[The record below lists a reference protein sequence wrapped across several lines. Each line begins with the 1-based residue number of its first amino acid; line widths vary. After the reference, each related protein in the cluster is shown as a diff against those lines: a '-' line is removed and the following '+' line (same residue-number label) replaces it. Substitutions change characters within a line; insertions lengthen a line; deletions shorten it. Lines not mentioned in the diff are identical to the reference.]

1 MNESRFGYTRS
12 GGGSRVGDEI
22 DRRRFLVGAAA
33 FGTFL
38 VGCATNSSSAPS
50 AGGTTSG
57 GTTSTATQGPW
68 SFTDDRGETV
78 SLPAS
83 PEAFAAFSTSA
94 AALAEF
100 GVTPAGIFA
109 WTALEDD
116 PQLRFVDL
124 TGVETLG
131 TVWAE
136 FNLEKMALLDPDFI
150 ITVYDSGDDSMYNFK
165 DEKQQ
170 RQIEQ
175 ISPLL
180 GIDGVQPLLDQI
192 ARYEEL
198 AISLGADVEAEEV
211 ATARE
216 RFQAASDA
224 VATAASGNPG
234 IKVMAVYPGPDAM
247 LVSQVE
253 ITADLTFYE
262 SLGVEMV
269 HPEGEG
275 IFYWEELSWEN
286 ADKYAVDLILVDSRG
301 VKGGSLEKAIE
312 PLADF
317 PTWQALP
324 AVQSGQLAAWHAFDP
339 AGYRFYYEAMEELA
353 PAIQTAQVVA

>member
-1 MNESRFGYTRS
+1 MREPRFDDRS
-12 GGGSRVGDEI
+12 IERFRIGDEV
-22 DRRRFLVGAAA
+22 DRRRFLLGAAA
-33 FGTFL
+33 MGTFL
-38 VGCATNSSSAPS
+38 VGCATSSSSAPS
-50 AGGTTSG
+50 AGGTTTPG
-57 GTTSTATQGPW
+57 GSTSSAAGPW
-68 SFTDDRGETV
+68 TFTDDRGESV
-78 SLPAS
+78 SLPEPPGS
-83 PEAFAAFSTSA
+83 FAAFSTSA

-100 GVTPAGIFA
+100 GVTPVGIMA
-109 WTALEDD
+109 WTELEED
-116 PQLRFVDL
+116 PQLRFMDL
-124 TGVETLG
+124 TGIETLG

-136 FNLEKMALLDPDFI
+136 INLEKLALLDPDFV

-165 DEKQQ
+165 DAKHQ

-175 ISPLL
+175 ISPLI

-198 AISLGADVEAEEV
+198 AISLGADVEAEAV
-211 ATARE
+211 ATARD

-224 VATAASGNPG
+224 VATAASDNPG
-234 IKVMAVYPGPDAM
+234 IKVMAVYPGTDAL

-253 ITADLTFYE
+253 ITADLTYYE

-269 HPEGEG
+269 HAQGDG

-286 ADKYAVDLILVDSRG
+286 ADKYPVDLIMVDSRG

-312 PLADF
+312 PLQDF

-324 AVQSGQLAAWHAFDP
+324 AVQAGQLTAWHAFDP

-353 PAIQTAQVVA
+353 PAIASAQVVA